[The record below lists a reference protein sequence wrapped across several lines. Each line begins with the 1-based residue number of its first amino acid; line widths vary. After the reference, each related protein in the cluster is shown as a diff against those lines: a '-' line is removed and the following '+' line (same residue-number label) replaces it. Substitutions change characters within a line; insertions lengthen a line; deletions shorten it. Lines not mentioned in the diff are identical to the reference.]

1 MREREGMPWRQAVEE
16 ALAVLG
22 GRWVVAV
29 LAALAQGELHTN
41 ELIAEINAI
50 DDEYGRHGN
59 RRPLTHR
66 VLKDTVTRMQ
76 RDGLLTEYRAPTPH
90 PSVQYKLTRRG
101 QALLVALRPLAAW
114 AQANGAAPTD
124 PTATM

>member
-1 MREREGMPWRQAVEE
+1 VGEQDEMSWRQAVER
-16 ALAVLG
+16 ALGVLG
-22 GRWVVAV
+22 GRWEVAI

-41 ELIAEINAI
+41 ELLAEINSI
-50 DDEYGRHGN
+50 DEEYGRHGH

-76 RDGLLTEYRAPTPH
+76 RDGLLTEYREPTPH

-101 QALLVALRPLAAW
+101 QALLVALRPLAGW
-114 AQANGAAPTD
+114 AQQAGGDTG
-124 PTATM
+124 